1 MARYDVFVS
10 YRRDGGYDTAKHLYG
25 YHDLVLGNNSVYE
38 WDGKKYVC
46 GDDSIAVPEQV
57 R

>member
-10 YRRDGGYDTAKHLYG
+10 YRRDGGYDTAKHLYDC
-25 YHDLVLGNNSVYE
+25 HDLVLGNNSVYK
-38 WDGKKYVC
+38 WDGNKYVC